1 MVSDFDED
9 VAYRDARIDW
19 DKDIIGRK
27 RARGE
32 EGADAASAATCTMS
46 FVDFNDS
53 MFELVDLWSED
64 VAEAEYCKF
73 LQTVME
79 AVAKDL
85 DVERLKFK
93 EVKDIQLLG
102 RFAEGRSSTSSST
115 SSSDDGGGGG
125 GDDDDDD
132 DDKIEMSIVRPAALG
147 DGPVADAIGSDS
159 RRWRGKRRST
169 IRGNESSS
177 NSTRASERLDRN
189 CDGASSELLLTSEG
203 HAQGA
208 IRLTGEIGRPS
219 FSCGDA
225 ASEAVETRVAGI
237 TPTADSDTTAPSFA
251 ARPGSVQTTARIYQT
266 HLPATKL
273 ELAVVPEA
281 PSGSKDLVRAID
293 QGGRRACGGVAQ
305 EPIKTKDQIRGTAKE
320 QIKTK
325 KAKQKEKGVIE
336 PPRAAPKIPAPSAA
350 EVVGPVRLTKLR
362 VVTPLKLKVQ
372 REVPTSARRKS
383 SAGLQGDAQH
393 GVEGALLGSEGGA
406 PRIAKAL
413 FGPVHHGAG
422 VERSRLLP
430 RLPAANGKMRRWRP
444 PPRQRPCTPFEAAVC
459 GVAGAEIFRQAVIEV
474 LEPALISGSCAKDE
488 IAAKPSPQRPRRR
501 SSVSAKRTPKQ
512 PLAQIKA
519 RPPNSGFP
527 RYRFGELSKLC
538 PRTCVYPSAVSVLHR
553 DFIPRTPRTHKL
565 NLVDTDTFWD
575 GSCAHRH

>member
-1 MVSDFDED
+1 V
-9 VAYRDARIDW
+9 
-19 DKDIIGRK
+19 
-27 RARGE
+27 
-32 EGADAASAATCTMS
+32 
-46 FVDFNDS
+46 
-53 MFELVDLWSED
+53 
-64 VAEAEYCKF
+64 EAEYCKF

-85 DVERLKFK
+85 DAERLKFK

-102 RFAEGRSSTSSST
+102 RFAEGRSSSSSS
-115 SSSDDGGGGG
+115 SSSDGGG

-132 DDKIEMSIVRPAALG
+132 DDDKSEVSIVRPAALG
-147 DGPVADAIGSDS
+147 DGPVADATPIGGDS

-169 IRGNESSS
+169 IRGNESSA
-177 NSTRASERLDRN
+177 NSTHSACIAGADRLDRN
-189 CDGASSELLLTSEG
+189 RDGASSELLLTSEG
-203 HAQGA
+203 HAQA
-208 IRLTGEIGRPS
+208 ASRLTGDIGRPS

-225 ASEAVETRVAGI
+225 ACEAVETRVAGI
-237 TPTADSDTTAPSFA
+237 TPTADSDTTAPSSDFA
-251 ARPGSVQTTARIYQT
+251 ARPGSVQTAARIYQT

-273 ELAVVPEA
+273 ELAVVPEV
-281 PSGSKDLVRAID
+281 PSGSIDLVRAID
-293 QGGRRACGGVAQ
+293 QGGRRACGGDAQ
-305 EPIKTKDQIRGTAKE
+305 EPTKTKDQARGTAKE

-325 KAKQKEKGVIE
+325 KGKEKEEGVIE
-336 PPRAAPKIPAPSAA
+336 PRAAPKIPAPSA
-350 EVVGPVRLTKLR
+350 EVVGPVRLTKLHR
-362 VVTPLKLKVQ
+362 ATPLKVQ

-383 SAGLQGDAQH
+383 SAGLQGGAQH
-393 GVEGALLGSEGGA
+393 GVEGALFGSEGGA
-406 PRIAKAL
+406 PHIAKAL
-413 FGPVHHGAG
+413 FGPVHHEVG

-444 PPRQRPCTPFEAAVC
+444 PPRQRPCTPFGAAVC

-501 SSVSAKRTPKQ
+501 SSVRAKRTPKQ

-519 RPPNSGFP
+519 KSPNSGFP
-527 RYRFGELSKLC
+527 RYRFGELSKLS

-553 DFIPRTPRTHKL
+553 DFIPRSPR
-565 NLVDTDTFWD
+565 NLVDTSWD